1 MRVKKRALVRKRRFF
16 VSNLFI
22 NEIIHLTYIFYTI
35 RLSEASLWF
44 YFGEPKNFLNHNP
57 AVSVNFNKLTL
68 SLLLK
73 NERFYLF
80 TFIYGIFHIFIKNLG
95 TFKWQKF
102 T

>member
-1 MRVKKRALVRKRRFF
+1 MRVKKRALVRKRRFI

-80 TFIYGIFHIFIKNLG
+80 QRVEKVLWDFFE
-95 TFKWQKF
+95 FKLRQ
-102 T
+102 